1 MQLRFFFNVVY
12 FGEGQTFA
20 LWPDAVHAEAPHAG
34 GSAEVEPGRG
44 KSCQRKSLS
53 HTASAE
59 GTLASGG
66 PTSSHAAHLRTG
78 EMHARTEDAIKIQ
91 ALGAGRYFIVLKIV
105 MFSLSMK
112 EKSSYGL
119 SFSRSV
125 LSNSLQPPWT
135 IARQAPLSMAFPRQ
149 EYWSRLPFP
158 SHVDHPDPGIKPAS
172 PALAGRFFTTEP
184 PGKPR
189 ICYRNTEK
197 HLRK

>member
-59 GTLASGG
+59 GTLASGV

-78 EMHARTEDAIKIQ
+78 QKKEIGIEG
-91 ALGAGRYFIVLKIV
+91 LGQLWRV
-105 MFSLSMK
+105 SL
-112 EKSSYGL
+112 
-119 SFSRSV
+119 FR
-125 LSNSLQPPWT
+125 
-135 IARQAPLSMAFPRQ
+135 A
-149 EYWSRLPFP
+149 
-158 SHVDHPDPGIKPAS
+158 H
-172 PALAGRFFTTEP
+172 
-184 PGKPR
+184 
-189 ICYRNTEK
+189 
-197 HLRK
+197 